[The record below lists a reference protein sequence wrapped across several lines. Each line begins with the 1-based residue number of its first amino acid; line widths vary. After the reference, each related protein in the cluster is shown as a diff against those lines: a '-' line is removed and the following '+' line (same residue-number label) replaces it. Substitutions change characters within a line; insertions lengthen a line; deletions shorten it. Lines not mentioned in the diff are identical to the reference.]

1 MILNSILRALRVAS
15 VTGIGACAVL
25 TMAGALLVAPVAR
38 AVTPSAVS
46 YQGLLLD
53 SAGLP
58 VTGVVSLKATLF
70 DDLLAGSP
78 LWSET
83 HSSVDVL
90 DGVYSV
96 ELGSITPI
104 TANILQSAS
113 VFIEIE
119 IDSELL
125 TPRQQLLAVPFAISA
140 GSAAEAQNV
149 GGVSS
154 VFFMQMMED
163 FDFDGGPPSN
173 LHASEGTS
181 DVDGDGRAN
190 FLDADNDGDGIPDVG
205 EPALGGDIN
214 LITPTITGYSPPTA
228 DGFDAS
234 PVSIL
239 GTNFTA
245 DSVVAFGTDSPSI
258 VTFSANQIDVVVTPQ
273 PEGDATVTVTRPNGE
288 SATSTFSF
296 FFYTPTITAFSPLK
310 LTPGEVATVTIE
322 GEHFVPGMTVD
333 FGGQN
338 PVPTNLTPTSLD
350 VLVGPFAFGSVAVN
364 VNHPN
369 GKSTAT
375 NYPINGDR
383 VIFLSSTTTNG
394 DLGGLAGADAFCQS
408 LASAALLPGVFQAWL
423 SSSTDSPTTRLRQD
437 LGPYTNTNGDLV
449 ANDWTDLTDGSLTN
463 AIGYDELGA
472 FTDLPVWTNTTLA
485 GGPASTTNTC
495 GDWSTSDSTPFAIFG
510 NSGATGPNWTNGNTN
525 QFCSAQLRLYC
536 VGN

>member
-296 FFYTPTITAFSPLK
+296 FFIHADDHCVFSVEAYTRGSGHRDHRGRTLRTGHDRGLRGAESGPHESNAYQSGRI
-310 LTPGEVATVTIE
+310 G
-322 GEHFVPGMTVD
+322 
-333 FGGQN
+333 
-338 PVPTNLTPTSLD
+338 
-350 VLVGPFAFGSVAVN
+350 GPFCLWLGRRQRESSERKIDCDQLSDQWRSSHLPLVHDDEWRPGWFGRS
-364 VNHPN
+364 
-369 GKSTAT
+369 
-375 NYPINGDR
+375 R
-383 VIFLSSTTTNG
+383 RFLSVTRIRRIAPGS
-394 DLGGLAGADAFCQS
+394 LSGLAQLEHRFAHNA
-408 LASAALLPGVFQAWL
+408 ASPGSGTLYEHQRRPRSQRLDRSHRRV
-423 SSSTDSPTTRLRQD
+423 SDERDRLRR
-437 LGPYTNTNGDLV
+437 
-449 ANDWTDLTDGSLTN
+449 
-463 AIGYDELGA
+463 IGCIHRPSRLDEYYARGRACL
-472 FTDLPVWTNTTLA
+472 DDQYVWRLEHIGLDTLRH
-485 GGPASTTNTC
+485 
-495 GDWSTSDSTPFAIFG
+495 
-510 NSGATGPNWTNGNTN
+510 
-525 QFCSAQLRLYC
+525 LR
-536 VGN
+536 